1 MIIPEQPGILPAG
14 EYPAHIVAACLAC
27 EVDPGSLLA
36 WSVRK
41 DGVSIILP
49 TGQKVT
55 FEIEGPW
62 HARQLR
68 LPFETDLPP
77 AAGLLPKVGAFD
89 PPEACGTKAQSY
101 QGQRKINQ
109 SPNRQGWGICLVTG
123 GAGPPGSR

>member
-1 MIIPEQPGILPAG
+1 MIIPEHPGVLPAG

-27 EVDPGSLLA
+27 EVEPGELLA

-41 DGVSIILP
+41 DAVSIILP

-89 PPEACGTKAQSY
+89 PGQKKASKRSP
-101 QGQRKINQ
+101 GQH
-109 SPNRQGWGICLVTG
+109 
-123 GAGPPGSR
+123 SRLW